1 MSNFR
6 AITQR
11 LARRSHRRVVPA
23 AALALALMASGTQ
36 VAWAD
41 HGLFLSRMSINDV
54 RRCETVPG
62 IFGAWMGFTVTLD
75 HHSTSTPITVKW
87 TTEDLSAIAPADYTA
102 SSGTLTFG
110 PGVTSRVIVVPI
122 ATDAW
127 NESNQSFRVM
137 LSEVTGPAYLA
148 DSTGTGTILDDDPTK
163 FHVDDAFD
171 AESSGS
177 LTFKVSRCG
186 DGSSNASVDYTT
198 GNGTA
203 AAGSDFVSKSGTLS
217 FAAGETSKLVAVSL
231 IDNSLQESTE
241 SFTVQLANPAGAFF
255 GDGIA
260 RGMIYDDDL

>member
-1 MSNFR
+1 M
-6 AITQR
+6 
-11 LARRSHRRVVPA
+11 

-41 HGLFLSRMSINDV
+41 HGLFLSRMSISDV

-75 HHSTSTPITVKW
+75 HHSTSTPITVSW
-87 TTEDLSAIAPADYTA
+87 ATEDLTAVAPSDYTA

-110 PGVTSRVIVVPI
+110 PGETSRVIVVPI
-122 ATDAW
+122 ATDSL
-127 NESNQSFRVM
+127 NESNQSFRVK
-137 LSEVTGPAYLA
+137 LSGATGPAYIV

-171 AESSGS
+171 AESGGS

-186 DGSSNASVDYTT
+186 NSASNARVDYTT
-198 GNGTA
+198 VNGTA
-203 AAGSDFVSKSGTLS
+203 AAGADFVSKSGTLS
-217 FAAGETSKLVAVSL
+217 FAAGETSEVIEVPLV
-231 IDNSLQESTE
+231 DNSLQESTE
-241 SFTVQLANPAGAFF
+241 SFTVQLSNPVGAFF

-260 RGMIYDDDL
+260 KGTIYDEDL

>member
-1 MSNFR
+1 MSTFR
-6 AITQR
+6 AIKHR
-11 LARRSHRRVVPA
+11 SARRSHRRVVPA
-23 AALALALMASGTQ
+23 AALVLALMASGTQ
-36 VAWAD
+36 VARAD

-75 HHSTSTPITVKW
+75 HHSTSTPISVKW
-87 TTEDLSAIAPADYTA
+87 ATEDVTAVAPSDYTA

-110 PGVTSRVIVVPI
+110 AGATSRVIAVPI
-122 ATDAW
+122 ATDSW
-127 NESNQSFRVM
+127 NEPNQSFRVK
-137 LSEVTGPAYLA
+137 LSGVTGPAYLV
-148 DSTGTGTILDDDPTK
+148 DSAGTGMILDDDPAK

-186 DGSSNASVDYTT
+186 DSSSNASVVYAT

-203 AAGSDFVSKSGTLS
+203 EAGTDFVSNSGTLT
-217 FAAGETSKLVAVSL
+217 FAAGETSQLLAVPL
-231 IDNSLQESTE
+231 IDNSLQETTE
-241 SFTVQLANPAGAFF
+241 SFTVQLANPVGAFF

-260 RGMIYDDDL
+260 RGTIYDDDL